1 MATEYKCQCGCVL
14 KKVDKHCIEKHEKT
28 YRHIILLHGGT
39 LEESHLYKHYLQH
52 KHADR
57 AKKLEHNYRMLKAAS
72 EAAAVKAAKP
82 PAAKPPPMTEEEKR
96 ANNNLKQ
103 REYNA
108 THKEEISAKRRA
120 KVTCECG
127 MQVCKWNIASPLA
140 NGLRT
145 KLMQKKAAAAET
157 QPTTNTT
164 AIDI

>member
-1 MATEYKCQCGCVL
+1 MAYTCECGCVL
-14 KKVDKHCIEKHEKT
+14 GKADKHGIEKHEKT

-57 AKKLEHNYRMLKAAS
+57 AKKLEDKYQLLKPAS
-72 EAAAVKAAKP
+72 EAAAVKASKP
-82 PAAKPPPMTEEEKR
+82 PTQKPPPMTEEEKR
-96 ANNNLKQ
+96 ANKNLKQ

-127 MQVCKWNIASPLA
+127 MQVCKLKIASHLA
-140 NGLRT
+140 NGLHT
-145 KLMQKKAAAAET
+145 KLLQKKAATAET

-164 AIDI
+164 AIDV